1 MEWKHVETQGL
12 GRMNLDT
19 GVQSDLVSPIQSQ
32 VFISEGSV
40 ASTCQIEIK
49 HSASCKE
56 RESWNEGNGMKCE
69 SP

>member
-40 ASTCQIEIK
+40 ASTC
-49 HSASCKE
+49 SN
-56 RESWNEGNGMKCE
+56 RN
-69 SP
+69 